1 MMDLSLKKL
10 FFLVVVGTMS
20 CIFCYGFFSTEPVL
34 KIIRDR
40 VSLTWSA
47 VSSTEK
53 TGEPAPV
60 IKNQDAAQKGQEHK
74 QDTQP
79 GMLSQA
85 NEKPNHGPN
94 AKLQDNPP
102 KVVTTLTAKDKP
114 STPAKP
120 KPKTTK
126 ASTASPRTTKAKTTK
141 AATTTNSKNK
151 PKTTANTIQKVLPVL
166 VTPTLVPPMNKND
179 FKKMP
184 EWDFED
190 IYLREP
196 QPRQT
201 TCPESIMAS
210 EDPEFKKAFVPDI
223 QIFMQKEHFSRS
235 EWNRLVH
242 FNNPFGFM
250 GGNYTQVKEAIELI
264 PKLKDYQLLPVPK
277 TDPQGCIR
285 CAVVGNG
292 GILNGSRKG
301 EEIDSHDYV
310 FRMNGAVIK
319 GYEDDVGKKTSVY
332 IHTAHS
338 LTTSLY
344 LFKKA
349 GFDSIPHD
357 EGIKY
362 VMIPEGM
369 RDFQWLTGLL
379 RNTSVAFGPYRN
391 RRPWKEYAGQFDINR
406 FYVLHPDFLRYVKN
420 RFMKSKQLEGPHWHI
435 FRPTNG
441 AFTLFLALHVCDVV
455 DAYGFITEDHNKY
468 PNYYCEKAKTRVI
481 FYINHDYN
489 LEIKT
494 WKKLH
499 DTKILKLYQRKD
511 EPQQHQKP

>member
-1 MMDLSLKKL
+1 
-10 FFLVVVGTMS
+10 
-20 CIFCYGFFSTEPVL
+20 
-34 KIIRDR
+34 
-40 VSLTWSA
+40 
-47 VSSTEK
+47 
-53 TGEPAPV
+53 
-60 IKNQDAAQKGQEHK
+60 
-74 QDTQP
+74 
-79 GMLSQA
+79 
-85 NEKPNHGPN
+85 
-94 AKLQDNPP
+94 
-102 KVVTTLTAKDKP
+102 
-114 STPAKP
+114 
-120 KPKTTK
+120 
-126 ASTASPRTTKAKTTK
+126 
-141 AATTTNSKNK
+141 
-151 PKTTANTIQKVLPVL
+151 
-166 VTPTLVPPMNKND
+166 
-179 FKKMP
+179 
-184 EWDFED
+184 
-190 IYLREP
+190 
-196 QPRQT
+196 
-201 TCPESIMAS
+201 
-210 EDPEFKKAFVPDI
+210 
-223 QIFMQKEHFSRS
+223 
-235 EWNRLVH
+235 
-242 FNNPFGFM
+242 M